1 MSFLLLQ
8 SLQFSYLQ
16 DQTNKEVPAL
26 DTAVRTQSGDEI
38 YIGRDN
44 CKTQGKK
51 NPLQFNF
58 MNQRE
63 ENYQLI

>member
-16 DQTNKEVPAL
+16 DQTNKEAPAL

-51 NPLQFNF
+51 KS
-58 MNQRE
+58 
-63 ENYQLI
+63 IAI